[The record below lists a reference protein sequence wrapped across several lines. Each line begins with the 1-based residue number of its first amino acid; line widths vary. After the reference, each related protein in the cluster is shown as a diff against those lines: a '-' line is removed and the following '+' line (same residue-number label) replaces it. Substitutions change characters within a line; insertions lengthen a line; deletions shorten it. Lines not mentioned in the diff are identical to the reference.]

1 MSAEAL
7 TNVSAALSTTFATRL
22 ARQMNRTAILAR
34 LIRVVPNDG
43 PGGGKQVAWDV
54 ETSGATAVNFAE
66 GADVSGFSYDP
77 IQPATLPYG
86 MYQSSFELTNLVLN
100 AAAASLSGGQPREV
114 GKLVEERIYGALTK
128 IASNINAD
136 LFNGT
141 GSGTGGNP
149 SIIGFSSALIDT
161 GSYAGISTT
170 SYTEFASTI
179 VGNGGTPRPLTL
191 DLMSQVEAAI
201 YIASGKQV
209 TSVVGDPGV
218 IRRYEG
224 LFNESQRVEL
234 AGRAPG
240 AMVSAG
246 YPPGTMYWR
255 GIPVIRDRN
264 APTGSL
270 LFICDDNAEI
280 RVLPWGEDADADG
293 VGARAASAI
302 SSNGEEATL
311 VPIPCMIYPL
321 GRTGSAQKF
330 VVETYAQLAV
340 TRPNAFGLLNDVAE

>member
-1 MSAEAL
+1 MSIEDL

-22 ARQMNRTAILAR
+22 ARQMNRTAILAQ
-34 LIRVVPNDG
+34 LLRVVPNDG
-43 PGGGKQVAWDV
+43 PGGGKQVAWDI

-66 GADVSGFSYDP
+66 GADVTTFNYDP
-77 IQPATLPYG
+77 LQPATLPYG
-86 MYQSSFELTNLVLN
+86 MYQSAFELSNLVLN
-100 AAAASLSGGQPREV
+100 AAAASMRDGQPSEV

-128 IASNINAD
+128 IASQVNAD

-141 GSGTGGNP
+141 GTGTGGNP
-149 SIIGFSSALIDT
+149 NVIGFSSALIDT

-179 VGNGGTPRPLTL
+179 VANGGTARPLTL

-209 TSVVGDPGV
+209 TSVVGDPGI

-224 LFNESQRVEL
+224 LFNESQRIEL
-234 AGRAPG
+234 AGRAPN
-240 AMVSAG
+240 AQVSAG
-246 YPPGTMYWR
+246 FPPGTMFWR

-280 RVLPWGEDADADG
+280 RVLPWAEDSDADG
-293 VGARAASAI
+293 VNARQAAAL
-302 SSNGEEATL
+302 SSNGETASL

-330 VVETYAQLAV
+330 VVETYLQLAV
-340 TRPNAFGLLNDVAE
+340 LRPNAFGLLNDLAE